1 MTAADQTTTPAETR
15 AEQRAQEAVKR
26 AEWDRLSD
34 IYFAHMNAIAPD
46 QFHCFCGSLDDLR
59 QAVADLDRQAARD
72 PASRPT
78 ADQAANRV
86 AAHQDDAQA
95 VGDQT
100 RREQLTRWH
109 AADRAAEHGAADA
122 DADAE

>member
-1 MTAADQTTTPAETR
+1 MTAANQIGGQAETR
-15 AEQRAQEAVKR
+15 AEQRAWEAAER

-46 QFHCFCGSLDDLR
+46 QFHCFCGTLDDLR

-72 PASRPT
+72 PARRPS
-78 ADQAANRV
+78 AVQAAARV

-95 VGDQT
+95 VGDQA

-109 AADRAAEHGAADA
+109 GDDRTAQQSAR

>member
-1 MTAADQTTTPAETR
+1 MTAAGEAETR
-15 AEQRAQEAVKR
+15 AEQRAREKVER

-72 PASRPT
+72 PARRPI
-78 ADQAANRV
+78 AAQAADPR
-86 AAHQDDAQA
+86 AADRDNE
-95 VGDQT
+95 QT
-100 RREQLTRWH
+100 QQSRREQLARWH
-109 AADRAAEHGAADA
+109 GEDRAGEHAAADA
-122 DADAE
+122 DAG

>member
-1 MTAADQTTTPAETR
+1 MTAADQTGTQAGTR
-15 AEQRAQEAVKR
+15 AEQRARKAAER

-46 QFHCFCGSLDDLR
+46 TFHCFCGSLDDLR
-59 QAVADLDRQAARD
+59 QAVAELDRQATRD
-72 PASRPT
+72 PVRRPT
-78 ADQAANRV
+78 AVQAVNTGS
-86 AAHQDDAQA
+86 AHQDDAQA
-95 VGDQT
+95 LPDQT

-109 AADRAAEHGAADA
+109 ADDSATEHGAG

>member
-1 MTAADQTTTPAETR
+1 MVAMTAADQSESR
-15 AEQRAQEAVKR
+15 AEQRAREAAER

-59 QAVADLDRQAARD
+59 AAVAELDREAARD
-72 PASRPT
+72 PVRRPT
-78 ADQAANRV
+78 GVRDANRG
-86 AAHQDDAQA
+86 AAQQDGALREQA
-95 VGDQT
+95 

-109 AADRAAEHGAADA
+109 GDDREAAHAAG

>member
-1 MTAADQTTTPAETR
+1 MTAADQSESR
-15 AEQRAQEAVKR
+15 AERRAREAAER

-59 QAVADLDRQAARD
+59 AAVAELDREAARD
-72 PASRPT
+72 PVRRPVGVRD
-78 ADQAANRV
+78 AHRG
-86 AAHQDDAQA
+86 AAHQDGALQDQA
-95 VGDQT
+95 
-100 RREQLTRWH
+100 RREQLARWQGDDCEAAH
-109 AADRAAEHGAADA
+109 AAG

>member
-1 MTAADQTTTPAETR
+1 MTAADQTGTQAETR
-15 AEQRAQEAVKR
+15 TEQRAREAGER

-34 IYFAHMNAIAPD
+34 IYFAHMNAIAPS

-59 QAVADLDRQAARD
+59 QAVADLDRRVARD
-72 PASRPT
+72 PARRPT
-78 ADQAANRV
+78 ADQSANRV
-86 AAHQDDAQA
+86 AAHQHDAQA

-109 AADRAAEHGAADA
+109 ANDRTAQQSAG